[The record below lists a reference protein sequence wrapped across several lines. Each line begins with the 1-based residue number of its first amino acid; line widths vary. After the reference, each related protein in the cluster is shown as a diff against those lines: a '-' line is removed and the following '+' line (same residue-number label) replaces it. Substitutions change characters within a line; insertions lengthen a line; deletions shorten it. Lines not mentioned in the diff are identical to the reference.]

1 MKKYILKFLA
11 FSMLALLIF
20 GGWAG
25 TLVWLELSA
34 HAREVAMPPG
44 TVYAVCG
51 DSQTE
56 LGLVPELWP
65 HFFNF
70 SKSGIQ
76 LDQVELKVVDLLE
89 RNPGMPKV
97 LLVDISPRKLAVQ
110 SIDRP
115 LAEARSAGK
124 RFLLH
129 LLYPRKNRRPLD
141 GFVILFRDSLLIK
154 RTGKALESLLFGE
167 RYTSAIGGPGGASP
181 DLSEED
187 VARNRSRF
195 LGKKAKVGFRSH
207 RALALR
213 HVEDHSAEL
222 REWGPVGKDAKSVR
236 CIKDIVAYV
245 KSRGVVPV
253 LMTTPLHPLF
263 WEKVPKEQFD
273 NFREVMRG
281 IARDCDVA
289 YLDYLEMPF
298 AEEEWRDGNHL
309 NIHGAVRFTERVRA
323 DVERLAATGK
333 PQAGQG
339 TTTGAR

>member
-11 FSMLALLIF
+11 FSLLAFLIF

-25 TLVWLELSA
+25 VLVWLELSA
-34 HAREVAMPPG
+34 HAREVAMPSG

-56 LGLVPELWP
+56 LGLMPELWP

-97 LLVDISPRKLAVQ
+97 LLVDVSPRKLAVQ

-207 RALALR
+207 RALAMR

-263 WEKVPKEQFD
+263 WEKVPKDHFD

-309 NIHGAVRFTERVRA
+309 NVHGAVRFTERVRT
-323 DVERLAATGK
+323 DVERLAEAGDPSVGRQTETGV
-333 PQAGQG
+333 
-339 TTTGAR
+339 R